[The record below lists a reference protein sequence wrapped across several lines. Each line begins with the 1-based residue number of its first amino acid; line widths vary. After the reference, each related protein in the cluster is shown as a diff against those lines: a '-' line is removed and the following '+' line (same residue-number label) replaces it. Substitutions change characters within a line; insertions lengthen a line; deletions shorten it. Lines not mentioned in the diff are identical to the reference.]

1 MPQTL
6 LVISSGNRGNGL
18 TSVSLGLVR
27 AFQQLQARVGFCK
40 PISQP
45 HSPEDNEDSAIA
57 LARLT
62 TATRSPAPLSRE
74 EVEHL
79 LGDGEDQVLQE
90 LVVARCLEA
99 CADDP
104 DVLVVEGLVPVDD
117 AVYGTALNVGM
128 ARALDARIVLVGSP
142 EGRGPEEMAAA
153 MSVAARAYGA
163 HNGALLGGILNKV
176 PPGDEDWA
184 GALAAEGIACLGL
197 IPYSA
202 ELAAPRI
209 QEVIQALGAEVLREG
224 DRSRRVISSLVA
236 AMTLPNVL
244 KRGMTPD
251 TLLITPG
258 DRVDNLIAA
267 ALAEVSGTRL
277 AGLLLTCGVRPTEEA
292 LALCDVAPDLPIFAV
307 ETDTF
312 DTARAMMSMS
322 AELPR
327 DDEQRAEQVVNAV
340 ASAVERGAL
349 QALLGDVREPKLS
362 PPAFRYSLIQRARAL
377 NKRIILPEGEEPRTL
392 QAAAICAR
400 RGIARCVLMGNPEQ
414 IQTTA
419 RRLGVDL
426 TGVELLDPEAVRG
439 SYVAPLCE
447 LRRHKNLHPMTAAGQ
462 LVDSVVLG
470 TVMLKLGE
478 VDGLVSG
485 AVHTTAN
492 TIRPALQ
499 IIKTAP
505 GYSLVSSIFF
515 MCLPEQ
521 VLVYGDCAVNPAP
534 TNDELADIAIQ
545 SAETAAAFGVTPRIA
560 MISYS
565 TGTSAQSEEVSRVAA
580 ATAAVR
586 QRAPELLVDGP
597 LQYDAASVA
606 SVGRTKAPDSA
617 VAGRATVYIFPDLN
631 TGNTTYKAVQRS
643 ANVVSMGPI
652 LQGLDMP
659 VNDLS
664 RGSTVEDIV
673 YTIAITSIQ
682 AEQTARRKARAD
694 DRRRGDAGPR

>member
-6 LVISSGNRGNGL
+6 LVISSGSRGNGL

-27 AFQQLQARVGFCK
+27 AFQQLRARVGFCK
-40 PISQP
+40 PITQP
-45 HSPEDNEDSAIA
+45 HASTELEDSSIA

-74 EVEHL
+74 EVEGL
-79 LGDGEDQVLQE
+79 LGQGDEQVLQE
-90 LVVARCLEA
+90 QVVARCLEA

-142 EGRGPEEMAAA
+142 EGRSPREMAESMA
-153 MSVAARAYGA
+153 VAARAYGA
-163 HNGALLGGILNKV
+163 HDGALLGGILNKV
-176 PPGDEDWA
+176 PAGEADWA

-197 IPYSA
+197 IPFSA

-209 QEVIQALGAEVLREG
+209 AEVIRALSAEVLREG
-224 DRSRRVISSLVA
+224 DSSRRVHSSVVA

-244 KRGMTPD
+244 KRGMTPG

-258 DRVDNLIAA
+258 DRVDNLIGA
-267 ALAEVSGTRL
+267 ALAEVAGTRL
-277 AGLLLTCGVRPTEEA
+277 AGMLLTCGVRPPEEV
-292 LALCDVAPDLPIFAV
+292 LALCDVAPGLPILAV
-307 ETDTF
+307 ETDTI
-312 DTARAMMSMS
+312 DTARAVLSMN

-327 DDEQRAEQVVNAV
+327 DDAQRAEQVVNAV
-340 ASAVERGAL
+340 AGGLERGSL
-349 QALLGDVREPKLS
+349 QALLSTDREPKLS
-362 PPAFRYSLIQRARAL
+362 PPAFRYSLIQRARSL
-377 NKRIILPEGEEPRTL
+377 NKRVILPEGEEPRTI
-392 QAAAICAR
+392 QAAGICAR
-400 RGIARCVLMGNPEQ
+400 RGIARCVLVGEPAR

-426 TGVELLDPEAVRG
+426 DGVELLDPEVVRG
-439 SYVAPLCE
+439 RYVEPLCA
-447 LRRHKNLHPMTAAGQ
+447 LRRHKNLHPVTAAGQ
-462 LVDSVVLG
+462 LLDSVVLG

-492 TIRPALQ
+492 TVRPALQ
-499 IIKTAP
+499 ILKTAP
-505 GYSLVSSIFF
+505 GYGLVSSIFF

-521 VLVYGDCAVNPAP
+521 VLVYGDCAINPVP
-534 TNDELADIAIQ
+534 TTDQLADIAIQ
-545 SAETAAAFGVTPRIA
+545 SAESAAAFGISPRIA

-565 TGTSAQSEEVSRVAA
+565 TGASSEGEEVARVAE
-580 ATAAVR
+580 ATGMVR
-586 QRAPELLVDGP
+586 RRAPALLVDGP
-597 LQYDAASVA
+597 LQYDAASVV
-606 SVGRTKAPDSA
+606 SVGRSKAPDSA
-617 VAGRATVYIFPDLN
+617 VAGRATVFIFPDLN

-673 YTIAITSIQ
+673 YTIAITCIQ
-682 AEQTARRKARAD
+682 AEQTAQRKARAA
-694 DRRRGDAGPR
+694 R